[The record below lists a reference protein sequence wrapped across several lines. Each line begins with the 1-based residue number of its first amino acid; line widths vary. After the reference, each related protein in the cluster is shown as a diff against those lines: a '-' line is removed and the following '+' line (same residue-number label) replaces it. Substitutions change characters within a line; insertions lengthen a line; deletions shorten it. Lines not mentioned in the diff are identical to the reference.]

1 MIHALHIRNY
11 GPLSSID
18 WKDLRKIN
26 LVIGN
31 NGTGKTFIL
40 KAAYSAIKA
49 AEEYRRGDEPRK
61 LADILATKLYWTFQI
76 ERLGDLVGKG
86 QEAKLEFRAEM
97 DEGIIAYGFGES
109 TNTTLLDVTGPER
122 PRSSNSLFLPEKE
135 ILTLYK
141 VIIDS
146 RETGKMFGF
155 DDTYY
160 DLAKVIAIRPTKGKN
175 YQEFAEARQS
185 ITNLIEGDVFY
196 QEEKERW
203 VYKKGR
209 FVYPIGVASE
219 GVKKLAILDTLLGNR
234 YLDPDSV
241 IFIDEPESALHPQA
255 ISRFMQTIRILAGR
269 GIQFFISTHSY
280 FVLKS
285 LALLARKNKESMPVL
300 SLEDGAAKIDDL
312 QTGFPDNPIVQESVR
327 EY

>member
-1 MIHALHIRNY
+1 M
-11 GPLSSID
+11 
-18 WKDLRKIN
+18 
-26 LVIGN
+26 
-31 NGTGKTFIL
+31 
-40 KAAYSAIKA
+40 
-49 AEEYRRGDEPRK
+49 
-61 LADILATKLYWTFQI
+61 
-76 ERLGDLVGKG
+76 GKG